1 MWPQLAR
8 RTVPFPPPRT
18 YNRPELGSRELETR
32 TMYYHRKFKQ
42 IHSPDQN
49 TIGDAAVQTCFRAR

>member
-1 MWPQLAR
+1 
-8 RTVPFPPPRT
+8 
-18 YNRPELGSRELETR
+18 
-32 TMYYHRKFKQ
+32 MYYHRKFKQ